1 VATRRQKIE
10 VGAFLTIAAALLV
23 IVLVALIGVRRT
35 DLKGYRLEFQEPV
48 SGLTEGSKVTYQGV
62 PVGEVTDLVINQEHI
77 VCVKIGIEPRK
88 IVVREGVHAKLTMET
103 VFGPIAV
110 DLFYPADKHQPPLAA
125 GSLIPTEPSLIAVAE
140 ASVPQALQ
148 KLSIVMTRIDQTL
161 AAIEPERIGKTVD
174 NLSSAVERFDATL
187 SRIRP
192 DDVGQI
198 IKDVDRVLKSTDAG
212 LRELRGDLGTL
223 STQLEGAV
231 KRGGGEL
238 TKTTVNINAS
248 LERLNKA
255 VDDTKTLVQNVN
267 QVVEQHR
274 KTFGSSL
281 EHIDSILAKADKQFG
296 EIDFPAAGK
305 SFSTAAK
312 SVGTAADSITEAA
325 GTLAQTRNDLRQ
337 SLDNVERS
345 VTRTL
350 DELER
355 TLKSARS
362 LINYLERDPSS
373 IIRGKPE
380 PQRK

>member
-110 DLFYPADKHQPPLAA
+110 DLFYPADKHQPPLPA

-231 KRGGGEL
+231 KRGSDEL